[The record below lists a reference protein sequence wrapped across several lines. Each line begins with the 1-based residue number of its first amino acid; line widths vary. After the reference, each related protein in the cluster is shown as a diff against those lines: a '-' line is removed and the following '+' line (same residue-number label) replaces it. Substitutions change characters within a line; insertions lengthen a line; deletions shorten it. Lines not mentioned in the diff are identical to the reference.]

1 MKRVLI
7 GLLTLSWL
15 SVAMPVS
22 AERSSDA
29 GTPCT
34 TLGKQFVIAGKR
46 YTCVKSGGKLVLNKG
61 VTVAPQT
68 TATTTSPSATVTST
82 SPSTTVARTTTSTT
96 MSNLKLTVGSVDP
109 ATGGTVIADAGQGK
123 TISVGK
129 TSGRYVVVVPVS
141 CGYRATWNTTV
152 KSGYSCGGKSDW
164 DVPTLKMYFNYIF
177 PVVDPPGGDYW
188 TREVGT
194 ETDVSGVY
202 SGLMIRNING
212 RGAKNCP
219 DIFSC
224 SGGADKSNSLTVLP
238 VRAYTP

>member
-1 MKRVLI
+1 MKRALV
-7 GLLTLSWL
+7 GLVMASSLLVTL
-15 SVAMPVS
+15 PVS
-22 AERSSDA
+22 ASKSPNAE
-29 GTPCT
+29 TPCA
-34 TLGKQFVIAGKR
+34 TLGKQYLVAGKR
-46 YTCVKSGGKLVLNKG
+46 YTCIKSGGKLVLSG
-61 VTVAPQT
+61 SVAVEPKP
-68 TATTTSPSATVTST
+68 TATTTSPPTTVPRATSTVT
-82 SPSTTVARTTTSTT
+82 
-96 MSNLKLTVGSVDP
+96 SNLKLSVGAVDP
-109 ATGGTVIADAGQGK
+109 VTGGTVIADAGQGK

-129 TSGRYVVVVPVS
+129 TSGRYVVVVPAG
-141 CGYRATWNTTV
+141 CGYRATWSPVV
-152 KSGYSCGGKSDW
+152 KSGFSCGGKTDW

-177 PVVDPPGGDYW
+177 PVVDPPGGDFW

-219 DIFSC
+219 DMFSC